1 MKSFVFALVL
11 VSITTTANT
20 YELRCWTNH
29 YWGQSYSRCV
39 PWYSEQELYQ
49 QRQNNALQN
58 LERDTDGGRRRPS
71 RAACINA
78 IESGVANGT
87 YGCRD

>member
-1 MKSFVFALVL
+1 MKSSVFALVL
-11 VSITTTANT
+11 VSITTTANAW
-20 YELRCWTNH
+20 ELRCWTNH